1 MGRVKQQRSEAAARR
16 ELVKGLEV
24 RASLARNRQRRART
38 GCDIRIC
45 GVVVGESQAGQQII
59 EGASAPLCLVPCCAQ
74 EGKAASTS
82 CLVGGFDDALGG
94 ASALPGF
101 AGTLRTHDFGRY
113 CMVDSGRCAEAE
125 ARPSPL
131 RKSAQRAAKRRW
143 TFLPKRRKR
152 MPWRSHPAV
161 PSLGP
166 GRGRLAALTSCHLSR
181 NSSPALAARQKR
193 AVAGA
198 AAALGL
204 GARRCWGTVAG
215 GAV

>member
-45 GVVVGESQAGQQII
+45 GVVVGGSQAGQQII

-101 AGTLRTHDFGRY
+101 AGTLARCARTTLDATAWST
-113 CMVDSGRCAEAE
+113 VDDARKRKPGHLPSARARSGR
-125 ARPSPL
+125 PSDDGL
-131 RKSAQRAAKRRW
+131 FSQSDASACR
-143 TFLPKRRKR
+143 
-152 MPWRSHPAV
+152 
-161 PSLGP
+161 G
-166 GRGRLAALTSCHLSR
+166 GRTLQCHH
-181 NSSPALAARQKR
+181 
-193 AVAGA
+193 
-198 AAALGL
+198 
-204 GARRCWGTVAG
+204 
-215 GAV
+215 